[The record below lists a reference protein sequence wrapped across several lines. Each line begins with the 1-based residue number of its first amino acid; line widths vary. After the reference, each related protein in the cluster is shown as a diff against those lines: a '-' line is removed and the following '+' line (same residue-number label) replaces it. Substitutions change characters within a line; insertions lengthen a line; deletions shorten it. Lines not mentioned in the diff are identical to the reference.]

1 VATLRLFAN
10 LRDLAGVS
18 KLDLEGTTVGEI
30 IEAAAARFGPGFE
43 AGLGSAAVWRNGEQA
58 SISDPVGPSDEVAL
72 IPPVS
77 GGSDAI
83 RGSVM
88 DTSALT
94 GVIAV
99 LVLIGANIAGGLA
112 WWAAALVAV
121 AAGWVIDLGSR
132 LAARGREVAVNG
144 LLLALVLAAVS
155 THVLG
160 GVGLGMTLVLGT
172 AVILGWGV
180 ALPSYRSI
188 ESIAPA
194 VMIAIIAG
202 AAVGSLMLARTIF
215 EPGQHATTIFLIV
228 VVVSGLTGWV
238 LERVESPLLD
248 PFTGTALAAVIS
260 AAAGSLIWDEDL
272 IGYLLVGLGM
282 AVFLVAGRSFG
293 SLVRTG
299 RLALSEPASGAMAS
313 LDGAMLGAAL
323 YYPLVTLA
331 LRSGS

>member
-1 VATLRLFAN
+1 MVTLRLFAN
-10 LRDLAGVS
+10 LRELAGAS
-18 KLDLEGTTVGEI
+18 KVELDGTTIGEVI
-30 IEAAAARFGPGFE
+30 DAASVRFGPGFQASLE
-43 AGLGSAAVWRNGEQA
+43 SAAVWKNGDPA
-58 SISDPVGPSDEVAL
+58 SMSDSVGPSDEVAL

-77 GGSDAI
+77 GGADAV
-83 RGSVM
+83 RPNVV

-99 LVLIGANIAGGLA
+99 LVLIGANIADGLA

-121 AAGWVIDLGSR
+121 AAGWVIDLGDR
-132 LAARGREVAVNG
+132 LSTRGREIAVNG
-144 LLLALVLAAVS
+144 LLVAVVLAAVS

-180 ALPSYRSI
+180 ALPAYRAM

-215 EPGQHATTIFLIV
+215 ESGEHAASIFIVV

-238 LERVESPLLD
+238 LDRVRSPVID
-248 PFTGTALAAVIS
+248 PFAGTALAAVIS
-260 AAAGSLIWDEDL
+260 AVVGSLIWDEDL
-272 IGYLLVGLGM
+272 IGYLLVGLGL
-282 AVFLVAGRSFG
+282 AVVLVAGRSFG
-293 SLVRTG
+293 SLLRTG

-313 LDGAMLGAAL
+313 LDGAMMAAAL
-323 YYPLVTLA
+323 YYPLITLA
-331 LRSGS
+331 L

>member
-1 VATLRLFAN
+1 VVTLRLFAN
-10 LRDLAGVS
+10 LRELAGVS
-18 KLDLEGTTVGEI
+18 KLEVEGGTVGEV
-30 IEAAAARFGPGFE
+30 IEAAAARFGPGFQ
-43 AGLGSAAVWRNGEQA
+43 AVLGSAAVWRNGEQA
-58 SISDPVGPSDEVAL
+58 SISDPVGPADEVAL

-83 RGSVM
+83 RGAVI

-94 GVIAV
+94 GVIAG
-99 LVLIGANIAGGLA
+99 LLLIGANIADGLA

-121 AAGWVIDLGSR
+121 AAGWVIDLGNR
-132 LAARGREVAVNG
+132 LAFRGRDIAVNG
-144 LLLALVLAAVS
+144 LLLALVLAAMS

-172 AVILGWGV
+172 AAILGWGV
-180 ALPSYRSI
+180 ALPSYRAI

-215 EPGQHATTIFLIV
+215 EPGEHAATIFLV
-228 VVVSGLTGWV
+228 VVIVSVLTGWI
-238 LERVESPLLD
+238 LERVRSPLID
-248 PFTGTALAAVIS
+248 PFVGTALAAVIS
-260 AAAGSLIWDEDL
+260 AAVGSLIWDEDL

-293 SLVRTG
+293 SLIRTG
-299 RLALSEPASGAMAS
+299 RLALSEPASGAMAA
-313 LDGAMLGAAL
+313 LDGAMMAAAL
-323 YYPLVTLA
+323 YYPLLTLA
-331 LRSGS
+331 L

>member
-1 VATLRLFAN
+1 MATLRLFAN
-10 LRDLAGVS
+10 LRELAGVS
-18 KLDLEGTTVGEI
+18 KVEVEGSTVGEVI
-30 IEAAAARFGPGFE
+30 DAASARFGPGFR
-43 AGLGSAAVWRNGEQA
+43 AGISSAAVWRNGEQA
-58 SISDPVGPSDEVAL
+58 SISDPVGPLDEVAL

-77 GGSDAI
+77 GGSDTF
-83 RGSVM
+83 RDTVV

-99 LVLIGANIAGGLA
+99 LVLIGSNIAEGLA

-121 AAGWVIDLGSR
+121 AAGWVIDLGNR
-132 LAARGREVAVNG
+132 LTSRGRDIAVNG
-144 LLLALVLAAVS
+144 LLLAVVLAAIS

-160 GVGLGMTLVLGT
+160 GVGLGMTLVLGM

-180 ALPSYRSI
+180 ALPSYRAI

-202 AAVGSLMLARTIF
+202 AAVGSLMLARTVF
-215 EPGQHATTIFLIV
+215 EPLEHAASIFLLV

-238 LERVESPLLD
+238 LERVRSPMVD
-248 PFTGTALAAVIS
+248 PFAGTALAAVIS
-260 AAAGSLIWDEDL
+260 AAAGSLVWNEDL
-272 IGYLLVGLGM
+272 VGYLLVGLGM

-293 SLVRTG
+293 SLMRTG
-299 RLALSEPASGAMAS
+299 RLALSEPSMGAMAS
-313 LDGAMLGAAL
+313 LDGAMLAAAL

-331 LRSGS
+331 L